1 MRRKRSNKWS
11 NSRLNTY
18 QNCPKQYKFK
28 YIETGNVEEFL
39 SISIIVG
46 SVFHNVIEKM
56 YKDFYLKGIVP
67 LEEILEYFNN
77 EWEKKLLKEQS
88 RNKEIVFF
96 ANIKDINVY
105 KKYSLDCVKRY
116 YEKFYVTGLET
127 DFDSCKTEEI
137 VEPFFYDDNGEKI
150 EFQGFIDRFDIKDE
164 TLTIVDYKTS
174 RQAPTDRFVDKA
186 FTQLYLYALGVR
198 SQERFKDIKKIKL
211 KLIYP
216 FPGIILERDVDDNS
230 IEETKLFYMDI
241 LKTLKSDKKFIQ
253 KPGFSCVSC
262 GYRRICPEFR
272 NIYKLKE
279 NQDDLEIKDAAN
291 MVDRL
296 VVLKQKISQLEKE
309 ADEIKEAIINN
320 KDQFLDGDE
329 EGRFVLPGAETDKEL
344 VVNIEKVPKLPDSK
358 DAMREVMIQE
368 LIKKGFWEEIATL
381 NAISVN
387 PKIKKK
393 SYSRELMELLSD
405 YIYEDQESARVTV
418 RKAKK
423 D

>member
-1 MRRKRSNKWS
+1 
-11 NSRLNTY
+11 
-18 QNCPKQYKFK
+18 
-28 YIETGNVEEFL
+28 
-39 SISIIVG
+39 
-46 SVFHNVIEKM
+46 
-56 YKDFYLKGIVP
+56 
-67 LEEILEYFNN
+67 
-77 EWEKKLLKEQS
+77 
-88 RNKEIVFF
+88 
-96 ANIKDINVY
+96 
-105 KKYSLDCVKRY
+105 
-116 YEKFYVTGLET
+116 
-127 DFDSCKTEEI
+127 
-137 VEPFFYDDNGEKI
+137 
-150 EFQGFIDRFDIKDE
+150 
-164 TLTIVDYKTS
+164 
-174 RQAPTDRFVDKA
+174 
-186 FTQLYLYALGVR
+186 
-198 SQERFKDIKKIKL
+198 
-211 KLIYP
+211 
-216 FPGIILERDVDDNS
+216 
-230 IEETKLFYMDI
+230 MDI
-241 LKTLKSDKKFIQ
+241 LKTLKSDKKFLQ

-291 MVDRL
+291 MVDKL

-309 ADEIKEAIINN
+309 ADEIKEAIIHN
-320 KDQFLDGDE
+320 KDQFLDGEE

-358 DAMREVMIQE
+358 DAMREVMVQE

-423 D
+423 IS

>member
-1 MRRKRSNKWS
+1 MRRKRSSKWS

-28 YIETGNVEEFL
+28 YIESGNTEEFL

-56 YKDFYLKGIVP
+56 YKDFYLKGIIP
-67 LEEILEYFNN
+67 LNEILNYFEN

-88 RNKEIVFF
+88 KNKEIVFF
-96 ANIKDINVY
+96 ANIKDIAVY

-116 YEKFYVTGLET
+116 YEKFYLTGLET
-127 DFDSCKTEEI
+127 DFDSCNTEEI
-137 VEPFFYDDNGEKI
+137 VEPSFYNEKGELI
-150 EFQGFIDRFDIKDE
+150 EFQGFIDRFDIKGD

-174 RQAPTDRFVDKA
+174 RQAPSDRFVDKA
-186 FTQLYLYALGVR
+186 FTQLYLYALGVS

-216 FPGIILERDVDDNS
+216 FPGTILEREVDNNS
-230 IEETKLFYMDI
+230 IEETKQYYIDI
-241 LKTLKSDKKFIQ
+241 LTTLKDDKKFIQ
-253 KPGFSCVSC
+253 KPGFNCVSC

-272 NIYKLKE
+272 SIYKLRE
-279 NQDDLEIKDAAN
+279 NQDDFEIKDIAN
-291 MVDRL
+291 MVDKL
-296 VVLKQKISQLEKE
+296 VVLKKKISELEKE
-309 ADEIKEAIINN
+309 ADEIKESIISN
-320 KDQFLDGDE
+320 KEEFLDGDE
-329 EGRFVLPGAETDKEL
+329 EGRFVLPGAETESEV
-344 VVNIEKVPKLPDSK
+344 VVNIEKIPKLPDSK
-358 DAMREVMIQE
+358 DAMREVMVQE

-393 SYSRELMELLSD
+393 SYSNELMELLSN